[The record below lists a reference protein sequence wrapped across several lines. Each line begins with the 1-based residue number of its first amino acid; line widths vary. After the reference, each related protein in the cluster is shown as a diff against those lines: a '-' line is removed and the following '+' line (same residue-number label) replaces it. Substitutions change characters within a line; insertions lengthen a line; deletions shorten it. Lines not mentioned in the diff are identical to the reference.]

1 MFSEAAFLRLAGG
14 DATDF
19 GVRARQVPQKWFARG
34 AARART
40 SLPLLKGTTMNKFLV
55 QSLTVTVVAASLWC
69 ARAQDTNLPAAPV
82 TTPPAAPAPAAT
94 DLSTPTNLPPAVAP
108 DASAAAPAKAK
119 PSKPKAAKPP
129 GTAFRGQLEAT
140 DKVTMTL
147 TVSSKGKSRTLAVT
161 SKTRFTKDGKPAI
174 LSDATIGDEVAGYY
188 KKAKHG
194 QLEVISVRFGA
205 KPAASEKPAKAKKPK
220 AAPPA
225 AETEPAP
232 KTP

>member
-1 MFSEAAFLRLAGG
+1 
-14 DATDF
+14 
-19 GVRARQVPQKWFARG
+19 
-34 AARART
+34 
-40 SLPLLKGTTMNKFLV
+40 MNKFLV
-55 QSLTVTVVAASLWC
+55 QSLTVAVVAASLWC
-69 ARAQDTNLPAAPV
+69 ARAQDTNLPAFPV
-82 TTPPAAPAPAAT
+82 VTPPAAPAPAAT

-108 DASAAAPAKAK
+108 DASAPVKAK
-119 PSKPKAAKPP
+119 PSKPKAAKHP

-140 DKVTMTL
+140 DKLAMTL

-174 LSDATIGDEVAGYY
+174 LSDATIGDQVAGYY
-188 KKAKHG
+188 KKAKRG